1 MPYLRL
7 YSLELPRELK
17 RTMVTELTQ
26 AVVETRHLI
35 GDERDGFA
43 IQFMRFEPEDLAIGG
58 KLIANGRRPDYHV
71 EYSDHGLDSR
81 DKKKLAKEITETVAR
96 VLDGNG
102 AGGVRINVQFRDYL
116 ARDFAVGGA
125 LPEEHHRPGRVKRLF
140 RRLIGVVPLPRL
152 RRRKRARV
160 AATQPRPA

>member
-26 AVVETRHLI
+26 AVVETRRLV
-35 GDERDGFA
+35 GDERDSFT

-81 DKKKLAKEITETVAR
+81 DKKKLAKEITETMAR
-96 VLDGNG
+96 VLDGTG
-102 AGGVRINVQFRDYL
+102 AGGVRINVLFRDY
-116 ARDFAVGGA
+116 APRDFAIGGA
-125 LPEEHHRPGRVKRLF
+125 LPDDHRPSRMRRVL
-140 RRLIGVVPLPRL
+140 RRLIGGIPSPFRL
-152 RRRKRARV
+152 RRRRRVRA
-160 AATQPRPA
+160 ASTQPRPA